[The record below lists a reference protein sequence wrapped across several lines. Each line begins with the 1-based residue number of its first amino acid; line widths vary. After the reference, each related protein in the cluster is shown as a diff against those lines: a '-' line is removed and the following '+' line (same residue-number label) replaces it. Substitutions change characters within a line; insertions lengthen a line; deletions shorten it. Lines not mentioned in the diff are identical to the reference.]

1 VSDQQNSSADAAQSP
16 VAQVSAVSL
25 RLADDGQLLAELTP
39 DCSEIPMPVSIMS
52 LRGQLQD
59 QSFAELWIDD
69 DALQDVVVKA
79 ASGESGVVVIGER
92 RDAKAE
98 VHIANNKRVVHVDIE
113 PAYGG
118 QPLSVKML
126 RELLKNNR
134 IAANCIDSSLLEQAV
149 AGQGSN
155 HIVARAIEP
164 IAGQDGYLNILIEES
179 VATLDED
186 AQGNID
192 FHKLQEFVVVEQ
204 GVELARVAPHTLGT
218 PGEDVLGMPI
228 APQAGKPFSFSA
240 ALTGA
245 AISDDDDNLLIAT
258 VKGHPVILQDG
269 VSVDPTLVLPNVNLA
284 SGNIDFD
291 GSVLVKG
298 SVASGYEI
306 RATGDVVVKD
316 TVDKATII
324 AGGNISVANGIIG
337 EDRTAKL
344 KKRPMAMSVEGEQAP
359 EEESFETL
367 QMGAYLEAAG
377 DIVARFVN
385 MAELKTGQNI
395 EVREYLM
402 HSRVSAL
409 GSVLLG
415 QKGGRG
421 AIFGGYSY
429 ALKSIAVN
437 NLGNDAYIKTA
448 VEVGELNTDGVKL
461 KELHELAQKR
471 RVDTDKLAT
480 ALDKIRRYEAV
491 KPLTSELA
499 EKAGKITKTL
509 AVLIA
514 QSEKLAVAI
523 AQLEQ
528 KITNR
533 QPALVTVKKMLYPNV
548 SLTLDGLGYQQKMES
563 KALCLMNVAGEVQ
576 LSALQA

>member
-1 VSDQQNSSADAAQSP
+1 
-16 VAQVSAVSL
+16 
-25 RLADDGQLLAELTP
+25 
-39 DCSEIPMPVSIMS
+39 M
-52 LRGQLQD
+52 
-59 QSFAELWIDD
+59 
-69 DALQDVVVKA
+69 
-79 ASGESGVVVIGER
+79 
-92 RDAKAE
+92 
-98 VHIANNKRVVHVDIE
+98 
-113 PAYGG
+113 
-118 QPLSVKML
+118 
-126 RELLKNNR
+126 
-134 IAANCIDSSLLEQAV
+134 
-149 AGQGSN
+149 
-155 HIVARAIEP
+155 
-164 IAGQDGYLNILIEES
+164 
-179 VATLDED
+179 
-186 AQGNID
+186 
-192 FHKLQEFVVVEQ
+192 
-204 GVELARVAPHTLGT
+204 
-218 PGEDVLGMPI
+218 
-228 APQAGKPFSFSA
+228 
-240 ALTGA
+240 TGA

>member
-1 VSDQQNSSADAAQSP
+1 MSDQQNSSADAAQSP

-228 APQAGKPFSFSA
+228 APQAGKPFSFCG
-240 ALTGA
+240 L
-245 AISDDDDNLLIAT
+245 DRC
-258 VKGHPVILQDG
+258 GH
-269 VSVDPTLVLPNVNLA
+269 
-284 SGNIDFD
+284 
-291 GSVLVKG
+291 
-298 SVASGYEI
+298 
-306 RATGDVVVKD
+306 
-316 TVDKATII
+316 
-324 AGGNISVANGIIG
+324 
-337 EDRTAKL
+337 
-344 KKRPMAMSVEGEQAP
+344 
-359 EEESFETL
+359 
-367 QMGAYLEAAG
+367 
-377 DIVARFVN
+377 
-385 MAELKTGQNI
+385 
-395 EVREYLM
+395 
-402 HSRVSAL
+402 
-409 GSVLLG
+409 
-415 QKGGRG
+415 
-421 AIFGGYSY
+421 
-429 ALKSIAVN
+429 
-437 NLGNDAYIKTA
+437 
-448 VEVGELNTDGVKL
+448 
-461 KELHELAQKR
+461 
-471 RVDTDKLAT
+471 
-480 ALDKIRRYEAV
+480 
-491 KPLTSELA
+491 
-499 EKAGKITKTL
+499 
-509 AVLIA
+509 
-514 QSEKLAVAI
+514 
-523 AQLEQ
+523 
-528 KITNR
+528 
-533 QPALVTVKKMLYPNV
+533 
-548 SLTLDGLGYQQKMES
+548 
-563 KALCLMNVAGEVQ
+563 
-576 LSALQA
+576 

>member
-1 VSDQQNSSADAAQSP
+1 MSDQQNSSADAAQSP